1 MNLLRD
7 DFRYEETIDVFK
19 EILKK
24 IPQLNIDDD
33 QKEMTTS
40 RTLSLIG
47 EYYEELGSY
56 DQAIFYL
63 QESVKKDVI
72 SLDPFEKKA
81 QIIIPNYQKLAGLHI
96 KAEAYDLAIATLL
109 MTLELIENNYQ
120 GDAYA
125 KYEIISQL
133 GEINA
138 LLGKYGEAEYFYD
151 YSIANIKKF
160 VKNHPFIE
168 NIELKLA
175 EVYINQARFEEAN
188 YLLNKHANSIYNN
201 EDTILRIAELLK
213 QNKQYKNAEEIILS
227 VLERKKNF

>member
-1 MNLLRD
+1 M
-7 DFRYEETIDVFK
+7 
-19 EILKK
+19 
-24 IPQLNIDDD
+24 
-33 QKEMTTS
+33 
-40 RTLSLIG
+40 
-47 EYYEELGSY
+47 
-56 DQAIFYL
+56 AI
-63 QESVKKDVI
+63 E
-72 SLDPFEKKA
+72 
-81 QIIIPNYQKLAGLHI
+81 
-96 KAEAYDLAIATLL
+96 TLL
-109 MTLELIENNYQ
+109 IALELIENNYQ
-120 GDAYA
+120 GDAYV

-138 LLGKYGEAEYFYD
+138 LLGKYGEAEYFYE

-201 EDTILRIAELLK
+201 EDTLLRIAELLK

-227 VLERKKNF
+227 VLEEKRIFS

>member
-1 MNLLRD
+1 MNKNIANTLIFSVIVFSGIISSRYFLSQENKNQNYKKDERIYLKKDEIAYEDILPMFQKAKVLRD
-7 DFRYEETIDVFK
+7 EFRYEETIDVFK

-63 QESVKKDVI
+63 QESVKEDVI

-109 MTLELIENNYQ
+109 MTIELIENNYQ

-133 GEINA
+133 GDIN
-138 LLGKYGEAEYFYD
+138 
-151 YSIANIKKF
+151 
-160 VKNHPFIE
+160 
-168 NIELKLA
+168 
-175 EVYINQARFEEAN
+175 
-188 YLLNKHANSIYNN
+188 
-201 EDTILRIAELLK
+201 
-213 QNKQYKNAEEIILS
+213 
-227 VLERKKNF
+227 